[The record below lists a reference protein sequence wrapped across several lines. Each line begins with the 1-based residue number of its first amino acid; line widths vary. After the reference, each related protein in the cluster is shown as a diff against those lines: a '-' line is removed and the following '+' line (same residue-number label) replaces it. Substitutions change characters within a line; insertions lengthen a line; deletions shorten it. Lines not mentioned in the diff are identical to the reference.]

1 MKSLQIFA
9 ILLVSV
15 LLFSAENEAQEGT
28 CHTDF
33 GMCHQ
38 IFAILIL
45 VLLFPTAPN
54 KRREKKN
61 AESSYICR
69 TNPCSSIPCRG
80 IMPS

>member
-33 GMCHQ
+33 GMVGCSEDRCRD
-38 IFAILIL
+38 FCFNMYNGG
-45 VLLFPTAPN
+45 VPD
-54 KRREKKN
+54 KRIDGFCVDMN
-61 AESSYICR
+61 SICF
-69 TNPCSSIPCRG
+69 CSRQC
-80 IMPS
+80 